1 MKKFVEKMSNI
12 SEKEYEEIISEYPH
26 NVEGHWVRKF
36 PYEFWK
42 YVKYLS
48 HAEFSLIIEKTR
60 NENKVSMI
68 TIEKILNEIAIQ
80 FDNKELQ
87 KQLED

>member
-1 MKKFVEKMSNI
+1 MSNI
-12 SEKEYEEIISEYPH
+12 SEKEYEEIISEYPY
-26 NVEGHWVRKF
+26 NIEGHWVRKF
-36 PYEFWK
+36 PYKFWK

-48 HAEFSLIIEKTR
+48 HAEFSLIIEKTKNK
-60 NENKVSMI
+60 NEVSII